1 MNEVYGF
8 AAVIFSIA
16 VAQVFSN
23 RQMNGRLDKVETSIK
38 EVRTE
43 LVARIDRVQ
52 ADLTARIDK
61 VQADLTARIDKVQA
75 DLTARIDRV
84 QSDLNTFN
92 RELGRHDSRLDGL
105 ERKAS

>member
-23 RQMNGRLDKVETSIK
+23 RQMNGRLDKVETAIK

-43 LVARIDRVQ
+43 LI
-52 ADLTARIDK
+52 ARIDK

>member
-61 VQADLTARIDKVQA
+61 VQADLTARID
-75 DLTARIDRV
+75 RV